1 MTHRQTIQDDTSAVD
16 SALEVPTNKQSDG
29 RLLTNLQLDK
39 MIRDGDLHAIFDN
52 DDKVAGINDVL
63 DDEEV
68 LPGIIFVVLLH
79 VFTEVVPHPVN
90 PGIRSPSISHNLRL
104 RRKQS
109 SRKGLDHALDGTS
122 ESVTAILDS
131 NSVLPELSPEDSDY
145 NDAEGTKSGSDD
157 DIAEP
162 PAKLDHGVKATKA
175 VSARQMTQRVDE
187 DSMLPAPPPTH
198 VDKGKRRAPC
208 APADEEEIDDDEHVI
223 DNEQDLDTGKVP
235 GRLPQEAIRRALALG
250 EKTEQEAKKIAKEYG
265 KDVQTILI
273 AAGLAQ
279 KATRGENSWN
289 LYQSWYKEKFPKS
302 AEGELSVTN

>member
-1 MTHRQTIQDDTSAVD
+1 MTHRQTIQDDTSVVD

-29 RLLTNLQLDK
+29 CLLTNLQLDK

-52 DDKVAGINDVL
+52 NDKVAGINHVL

-68 LPGIIFVVLLH
+68 L
-79 VFTEVVPHPVN
+79 PVN
-90 PGIRSPSISHNLRL
+90 PGIRSPSINHNLRL
-104 RRKQS
+104 CRKQS
-109 SRKGLDHALDGTS
+109 SRKGLDHALD
-122 ESVTAILDS
+122 
-131 NSVLPELSPEDSDY
+131 ELSPEDSDY

-157 DIAEP
+157 NITEP
-162 PAKLDHGVKATKA
+162 PAKLDH
-175 VSARQMTQRVDE
+175 VDK
-187 DSMLPAPPPTH
+187 DSMLPAPPSTH
-198 VDKGKRRAPC
+198 MDKGKRRAPC

-235 GRLPQEAIRRALALG
+235 GQLPQEAIRRALALS

-279 KATRGENSWN
+279 KATQGENSWN
-289 LYQSWYKEKFPKS
+289 LYQNWYKEKFPKS
-302 AEGELSVTN
+302 AE

>member
-1 MTHRQTIQDDTSAVD
+1 MHSGKVHITEINHRHAKSKACEPSPVPEGSVDDEDGEQSPTKDSDTLADDTSVVD

-52 DDKVAGINDVL
+52 NDKVAGINHVL

-68 LPGIIFVVLLH
+68 L
-79 VFTEVVPHPVN
+79 PVN
-90 PGIRSPSISHNLRL
+90 PGIRSPSINHNLRL

-109 SRKGLDHALDGTS
+109 LHKGLDHALD
-122 ESVTAILDS
+122 
-131 NSVLPELSPEDSDY
+131 ELSPEDSDY

-157 DIAEP
+157 NITEP
-162 PAKLDHGVKATKA
+162 PAKLDHGAKATKA

-187 DSMLPAPPPTH
+187 DSMLPAPPTH
-198 VDKGKRRAPC
+198 MDKGKRRAPC

-235 GRLPQEAIRRALALG
+235 GQLPQEAIRRALALS

-279 KATRGENSWN
+279 KAT
-289 LYQSWYKEKFPKS
+289 
-302 AEGELSVTN
+302 